1 MQLGYLAFLI
11 IGVVLDQYSK
21 LLAIDKLM
29 PIGTYPLID
38 GVFHF
43 TYVENTGAAF
53 SMLKDKTYILLFMSV
68 VLVLF
73 MGFLWFKEI
82 KDSDIWMLKLSVVM
96 IVAGGIGNIIDR
108 VRLGYVV
115 DFLDFRMINFPVFNI
130 ADCYVTVGVALYII
144 SVLFF
149 KKEYL
154 L

>member
-1 MQLGYLAFLI
+1 MQLGYLAFLAFGI
-11 IGVVLDQYSK
+11 LLDQYTK
-21 LLAIDKLM
+21 LLAINKLM
-29 PIGTYPLID
+29 PIGTFPVMEGI
-38 GVFHF
+38 FHF

-53 SMLKDKTYILLFMSV
+53 SILKDKTYILLFMSML
-68 VLVLF
+68 LVLF

-82 KDSDIWMLKLSVVM
+82 KNSDIWLLKLSVVM

-115 DFLDFRMINFPVFNI
+115 DFLDFRMIDFPVFNI

-149 KKEYL
+149 KKDYIL
-154 L
+154 

>member
-11 IGVVLDQYSK
+11 IGIVLDQYSK